1 MRLTHHLN
9 EVQLF
14 EPPLL
19 SVLSGV
25 ILSLHVRVSLVIWTQ
40 YNRLKLQVTEY
51 AVTSVMLRLS
61 AVQFREW
68 SVWWRGMFG

>member
-25 ILSLHVRVSLVIWTQ
+25 ILSHHVRLSLVIWTQ
-40 YNRLKLQVTEY
+40 YNRLQVTEY

-68 SVWWRGMFG
+68 SVWWHGMFG